1 MSAENKAVVRR
12 MVEAFNRGN
21 LGLADELLSGSYVW
35 HGPGGTDARGPEGFK
50 QVASMYRAAFPDA
63 SLTIEDIIA
72 EGDKVVIRWTAR
84 GTHQGELMGVAPSGR
99 RVTVPGITI
108 SQVVDGKIVEE
119 WETFDQLGMFQAIGT
134 VPSSA
139 AHTA

>member
-1 MSAENKAVVRR
+1 MSAENKAVIRR

-21 LGLADELLSGSYVW
+21 LGLADELVSGNYVW
-35 HGPGGTDARGPEGFK
+35 HGPGGTDVRGPEGFK
-50 QVASMYRAAFPDA
+50 QVASMYRTAFPDA

-84 GTHQGELMGVAPSGR
+84 GTHQCELMGVAPSGR

-134 VPSSA
+134 VPSSV